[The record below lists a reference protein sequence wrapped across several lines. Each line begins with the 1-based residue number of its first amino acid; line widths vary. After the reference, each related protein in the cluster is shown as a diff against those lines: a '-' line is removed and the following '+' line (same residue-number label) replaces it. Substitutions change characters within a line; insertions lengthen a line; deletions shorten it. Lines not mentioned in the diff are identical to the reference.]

1 MEIGAIGLEIIQ
13 LVTYYPIS
21 LSPYL
26 LISSLLINN
35 SLFHNETHLFHC
47 LNVV

>member
-1 MEIGAIGLEIIQ
+1 MEIAAIGLEIIQ
-13 LVTYYPIS
+13 LVPTT

-26 LISSLLINN
+26 LISSLLIND